1 MTNPVRLI
9 HIGKCGGMTV
19 STLLSL
25 RGIKHKAIHVRK
37 PIFDS
42 AHKYIILIRNPI
54 QRFISAFNWRY
65 KLVITDK
72 AQENK
77 FNGEKETLN
86 KYRTVRNLAADI
98 SNFDIN
104 KTYIHHIK
112 ENINFYLGDFLTHCK
127 KENIVGIITTENI
140 NYDMEQI
147 FGKGI
152 KHNIHIHKN
161 KPDGNCELT
170 DAEKAKLKSYLHKD
184 YECIHKLYAM
194 GCLTEL
200 QFNNLSQ

>member
-1 MTNPVRLI
+1 MTTPVRLI

-19 STLLSL
+19 SSLLIL
-25 RGIKHKAIHVRK
+25 RGIKHKAIHLRK
-37 PIFDS
+37 PIFDRT
-42 AHKYIILIRNPI
+42 HKYIILIRNPN

-65 KLVITDK
+65 KLVIADK

-77 FNGEKETLN
+77 FIGEKEILK
-86 KYRTVRNLAADI
+86 KYRTVSNLAADI

-127 KENIVGIITTENI
+127 KENIIGIITTENFDC
-140 NYDMEQI
+140 DMEQI
-147 FGKGI
+147 YGKGI
-152 KHNIHIHKN
+152 THNIHIHNN
-161 KPDGNCELT
+161 KSNGNCELS
-170 DAEKAKLKSYLHKD
+170 DEEKANLKSYLHED
-184 YECIHKLYAM
+184 YECINKLYEM
-194 GCLTEL
+194 GCLTQL